1 MGESRNG
8 LLPETTCKNNYYR
21 AKVDENLQLSPGNT
35 NITFPKI
42 QFRYSANRSSI
53 VTTD

>member
-1 MGESRNG
+1 MVGTVAVCN
-8 LLPETTCKNNYYR
+8 PKIDYYR
-21 AKVDENLQLSPGNT
+21 AKVDKNLQLSPGNT
-35 NITFPKI
+35 NIIFQKI